1 MPFTHDTLAQRV
13 VLGSGNAADAVAD
26 EVARLGGE
34 RLMLI
39 AGEPEAGLADRVAG
53 NLPVAL
59 RWDEVRQHVPLELA
73 QRARAA
79 ASKAGVDLV
88 VSVGGGSTT
97 GLAKAVAMEVDA
109 PDGSPVQVVA
119 VPTTYAGSEATD
131 VWGLTEE
138 GTKTTGSDARVLPTT
153 VVYDAEL
160 TTSLPVD
167 LTVASGL
174 NGLAHCVDSLWA
186 PRADPINLAL
196 ALEGA
201 RGLAQGLPAVVADP
215 HDLTGRA
222 QCLYG
227 AYLAA
232 VAFSSAGSG
241 MHHKICHVL
250 GGAYDLPHAPTHA
263 VVLPYVLAHN
273 APAVPAEAG
282 RLALAL
288 GAAPSVVEADPA
300 GAAVEALE
308 DLRVR
313 LDAPRSLAD
322 VGLAQADLDGAVAR
336 CLPKIPD
343 SNPVPVTEKSL
354 AALLRAAWAGERP
367 AQHQPLT

>member
-1 MPFTHDTLAQRV
+1 
-13 VLGSGNAADAVAD
+13 
-26 EVARLGGE
+26 
-34 RLMLI
+34 
-39 AGEPEAGLADRVAG
+39 
-53 NLPVAL
+53 
-59 RWDEVRQHVPLELA
+59 
-73 QRARAA
+73 
-79 ASKAGVDLV
+79 
-88 VSVGGGSTT
+88 
-97 GLAKAVAMEVDA
+97 
-109 PDGSPVQVVA
+109 
-119 VPTTYAGSEATD
+119 
-131 VWGLTEE
+131 
-138 GTKTTGSDARVLPTT
+138 
-153 VVYDAEL
+153 
-160 TTSLPVD
+160 
-167 LTVASGL
+167 
-174 NGLAHCVDSLWA
+174 
-186 PRADPINLAL
+186 
-196 ALEGA
+196 
-201 RGLAQGLPAVVADP
+201 
-215 HDLTGRA
+215 
-222 QCLYG
+222 
-227 AYLAA
+227 
-232 VAFSSAGSG
+232 